1 MSDRVQASL
10 SASLSRS
17 RPDPLLSV
25 RDLRVSLGSGR
36 KRTRVLH
43 GVDARVDAG
52 EIVGLIGETGS
63 GKTTLARSILGLNKF
78 DSGTVRLTTDAGGS
92 SDGSIDIGSLSP
104 RALRTFRRAGDMQYV
119 FQDPLQSLD
128 PDLTVFASI
137 AEGLQV
143 RATRS
148 YAARGKVGST
158 RQHLR
163 ARVENAL
170 DLVGLPTSLA
180 DRLPGDL
187 SGGQRQRVAI
197 ARAMILEP
205 RLLICDEPV
214 SALDATNR
222 IAMLELLSSL
232 RYSRPGI
239 GLLFISHDLGSVAGI
254 TDRIVVLYRGV
265 VVEEGTTAE
274 ILRAPTHPYTQ
285 LLVGSAPTLTGGEAD
300 RERRRELRLLLAAT
314 E

>member
-1 MSDRVQASL
+1 MSDS
-10 SASLSRS
+10 
-17 RPDPLLSV
+17 LLSV

-78 DSGTVRLTTDAGGS
+78 DSGTVRLAANGGS
-92 SDGSIDIGSLSP
+92 TDIGSLSP
-104 RALRTFRRAGDMQYV
+104 RALRAFRRAGDMQYV

-143 RATRS
+143 RATRTF
-148 YAARGKVGST
+148 AARGEVGAT
-158 RQHLR
+158 RQSLR

-180 DRLPGDL
+180 DRVPGDL

-254 TDRIVVLYRGV
+254 TDRILVLYRGV

-274 ILRAPTHPYTQ
+274 ILRAPKHPYTQ

-300 RERRRELRLLLAAT
+300 RERRRELRVLLAAT

>member
-1 MSDRVQASL
+1 MSDS
-10 SASLSRS
+10 
-17 RPDPLLSV
+17 LLSV

-78 DSGTVRLTTDAGGS
+78 DSGTVRLAANAHSTDSSIDNSGS
-92 SDGSIDIGSLSP
+92 TDIGSLSP
-104 RALRTFRRAGDMQYV
+104 RALRAFRRAGDMQYV

-143 RATRS
+143 RATRTF
-148 YAARGKVGST
+148 AARGEVGAT
-158 RQHLR
+158 RQSLR

-180 DRLPGDL
+180 DRVPGDL

-254 TDRIVVLYRGV
+254 TDRILVLYRGV

-274 ILRAPTHPYTQ
+274 ILRAPKHPYTQ
-285 LLVGSAPTLTGGEAD
+285 LLVGSAPTLTGGESD
-300 RERRRELRLLLAAT
+300 RERRRELRVLLAAT